1 MRRLGR
7 PRSVTAWFAVAVAVA
22 SLTPLLYL
30 FLSGTSLGDI
40 RAQFDYPSTS
50 AAVVQTLVLTALIGG
65 LTAALGVGAAVVVTR
80 TTVPAPRLLT
90 VLFTVPLAV
99 PGFVSAYATYS
110 AELVFAPQLRIVTS
124 LIGAAVVMSLTL
136 YPYVFLPC
144 LIALRGVDPALEEV
158 VSSLRPGRFSAFHA
172 VSLPALRPAL
182 AAGLLIVTLH
192 VLAEY
197 GAMVQLGR
205 STLTTKI
212 MAEMLDYGDYQS
224 ARSLSLVL
232 AGLSMLVL
240 LSTRWLSG
248 RSAIAEVARGGSRP
262 PRRTRL
268 GSWSWPILLVSLGV
282 PLLAVGPTVLM
293 TTRGLLASQGTITPS
308 WSEVGTS
315 LSNTVGYALSA
326 ALVAT
331 LCALPVSWWVTR
343 HPQPLSHLTERA
355 VWLAHAVPSAILALA
370 LVFLATRLVPSLY
383 KTPVVLVAGYVILFL
398 PLAVANQRVGLH
410 SARRS
415 YDEVASSLGARP
427 ARTFARVTLPLA
439 APGFAAGGILVA
451 LDASKELTATLML
464 LPFNSSTL
472 SSKLWATTN
481 GESLDFTAAA
491 PYAALLVLLGI
502 VPVYLLVHTTL
513 AGTAPARAEAGSGP
527 HHPVGSHELVDSP
540 STGCHS
546 PSPQS
551 SGKVGV

>member
-1 MRRLGR
+1 MPR
-7 PRSVTAWFAVAVAVA
+7 PTRPGSVTAWLAVAVAVA
-22 SLTPLLYL
+22 CLVPLLYL
-30 FLSGTSLGDI
+30 FLSGTSLSDI

-50 AAVVQTLVLTALIGG
+50 AAVVQTLVLTALI
-65 LTAALGVGAAVVVTR
+65 AAVTTVLGVGAAVVVTR

-110 AELVFAPQLRIVTS
+110 AELVFAPQSSVVTS
-124 LIGAAVVMSLTL
+124 LVGAAVVMSLTL

-158 VSSLRPGRFSAFHA
+158 VSSLRPGRLSAFRT

-224 ARSLSLVL
+224 ARSLSLLL
-232 AGLSMLVL
+232 AGLSVLVL

-248 RSAIAEVARGGSRP
+248 RSVIAEVARGGSRP
-262 PRRTRL
+262 PRRSTVGAWR
-268 GSWSWPILLVSLGV
+268 WTILLVSLVV

-293 TTRGLLASQGTITPS
+293 TVRGLLAGQGAVAPDWSQ
-308 WSEVGTS
+308 VGAA
-315 LSNTVGYALSA
+315 LSNTVGYALAA

-331 LCALPVSWWVTR
+331 FCALPVSWWVTR

-355 VWLAHAVPSAILALA
+355 VWLAHAIPSAILALA

-383 KTPVVLVAGYVILFL
+383 KTPAVLVAGYVILFL
-398 PLAVANQRVGLH
+398 PLAVANQRVGLQ

-439 APGFAAGGILVA
+439 APGFAAGAILVA
-451 LDASKELTATLML
+451 LDASKELTTTLML

-502 VPVYLLVHTTL
+502 LPVYLLVRGTL
-513 AGTAPARAEAGSGP
+513 AATASARSSVDTGRLDGGGPLEPAGASLDGEPRRLALTA
-527 HHPVGSHELVDSP
+527 HP
-540 STGCHS
+540 
-546 PSPQS
+546 
-551 SGKVGV
+551 

>member
-1 MRRLGR
+1 MRRLTR
-7 PRSVTAWFAVAVAVA
+7 PGSVAAWLAVAVAVA
-22 SLTPLLYL
+22 SLVPLIYL
-30 FLSGTSLGDI
+30 FLSGTSLSDI

-65 LTAALGVGAAVVVTR
+65 VTTVLGVGAAVVVTR

-110 AELVFAPQLRIVTS
+110 AELVFAPQSSVVTS
-124 LIGAAVVMSLTL
+124 LVGAAVVMSLTL

-158 VSSLRPGRFSAFHA
+158 VSGLRPGRFSAFRT

-182 AAGLLIVTLH
+182 GAGLLIVTLH

-224 ARSLSLVL
+224 ARSLSLLL
-232 AGLSMLVL
+232 AGFSVLVL
-240 LSTRWLSG
+240 MSTRWLSG
-248 RSAIAEVARGGSRP
+248 RSVIAEVARGGSRP
-262 PRRTRL
+262 PRRSTL
-268 GSWSWPILLVSLGV
+268 GSWRWPVLLVALVV

-293 TTRGLLASQGTITPS
+293 TVRGLLTAQGTMTAS
-308 WSEVGTS
+308 WSQVGAA
-315 LSNTVGYALSA
+315 LSNTVGYALAA

-343 HPQPLSHLTERA
+343 HPKPLSHLTERA
-355 VWLAHAVPSAILALA
+355 VWLAHAIPSAILALA

-383 KTPVVLVAGYVILFL
+383 KTPAVLVAGYVILFL
-398 PLAVANQRVGLH
+398 PLAVANQRVGLQ

-439 APGFAAGGILVA
+439 APGLAAGAILVA
-451 LDASKELTATLML
+451 LDASKELTTTLML

-502 VPVYLLVHTTL
+502 LPVYLLVRGTL
-513 AGTAPARAEAGSGP
+513 AATTSAPASVETGRLDGGGPRKPAGASLDGEP
-527 HHPVGSHELVDSP
+527 RRLALTTH
-540 STGCHS
+540 
-546 PSPQS
+546 Q
-551 SGKVGV
+551 

>member
-1 MRRLGR
+1 
-7 PRSVTAWFAVAVAVA
+7 
-22 SLTPLLYL
+22 
-30 FLSGTSLGDI
+30 
-40 RAQFDYPSTS
+40 
-50 AAVVQTLVLTALIGG
+50 
-65 LTAALGVGAAVVVTR
+65 
-80 TTVPAPRLLT
+80 
-90 VLFTVPLAV
+90 
-99 PGFVSAYATYS
+99 
-110 AELVFAPQLRIVTS
+110 
-124 LIGAAVVMSLTL
+124 MSLTL

-158 VSSLRPGRFSAFHA
+158 VSSLRPGRLSAFRT

-224 ARSLSLVL
+224 ARSLSLLL
-232 AGLSMLVL
+232 AGLSVLVL

-248 RSAIAEVARGGSRP
+248 RSVIAEVARGGSRP
-262 PRRTRL
+262 PRRSTVGAWR
-268 GSWSWPILLVSLGV
+268 WTILLVSLVV

-293 TTRGLLASQGTITPS
+293 TVRGLLAGQGAVAPDWSQ
-308 WSEVGTS
+308 VGAA
-315 LSNTVGYALSA
+315 LSNTVGYALAA

-331 LCALPVSWWVTR
+331 FCALPVSWWVTR

-355 VWLAHAVPSAILALA
+355 VWLAHAIPS
-370 LVFLATRLVPSLY
+370 
-383 KTPVVLVAGYVILFL
+383 
-398 PLAVANQRVGLH
+398 GLQ

-439 APGFAAGGILVA
+439 APGFAAGAILVA
-451 LDASKELTATLML
+451 LDASKELTTTLML

-502 VPVYLLVHTTL
+502 LPVYLLVRGTL
-513 AGTAPARAEAGSGP
+513 AATASARSSIETGRLDGGGPLEPAGASLDGEPRRLALTA
-527 HHPVGSHELVDSP
+527 HP
-540 STGCHS
+540 
-546 PSPQS
+546 
-551 SGKVGV
+551 

>member
-1 MRRLGR
+1 M
-7 PRSVTAWFAVAVAVA
+7 TAWFAVAVAVA
-22 SLTPLLYL
+22 SLVPLLYL
-30 FLSGTSLGDI
+30 FLSGTSLDDI
-40 RAQFDYPSTS
+40 RTQFDYPSTS
-50 AAVVQTLVLTALIGG
+50 AAVIQTLVLTVLIGG
-65 LTAALGVGAAVVVTR
+65 LTAVLGVGAAVVVTR

-99 PGFVSAYATYS
+99 PGFVSAYAIYS
-110 AELVFAPQLRIVTS
+110 AELVFAPQSSVVTS
-124 LIGAAVVMSLTL
+124 LLGAAVVMSLTL

-158 VSSLRPGRFSAFHA
+158 VSSLRPGRFSAFRT
-172 VSLPALRPAL
+172 VVLPALRPAL

-205 STLTTKI
+205 ITLTTKI

-224 ARSLSLVL
+224 ARSLSLLL
-232 AGLSMLVL
+232 AGLSVLVL

-248 RSAIAEVARGGSRP
+248 RSVIAEVARGGSRP
-262 PRRTRL
+262 PRRTAV
-268 GSWSWPILLVSLGV
+268 GSWRWPILFVSLVV

-293 TTRGLLASQGTITPS
+293 TTRGLLASQGEVTTS
-308 WSEVGTS
+308 WSEVGVA
-315 LSNTVGYALSA
+315 LSNTVGYALAA

-343 HPQPLSHLTERA
+343 HPKLLSHLAERA
-355 VWLAHAVPSAILALA
+355 VWLAHAIPSAILALA

-398 PLAVANQRVGLH
+398 PLAVANQRVGLQ

-427 ARTFARVTLPLA
+427 ARTFVRVTLPLA
-439 APGFAAGGILVA
+439 APGFAAGAILVA
-451 LDASKELTATLML
+451 LDASKELTTTLML

-491 PYAALLVLLGI
+491 PYAALLVLLGV
-502 VPVYLLVHTTL
+502 VPVYLLVRSTL
-513 AGTAPARAEAGSGP
+513 AGTAAAPTPAGSGP
-527 HHPVGSHELVDSP
+527 YDPVGWPVAPGSSVEGQPTALAL
-540 STGCHS
+540 TA
-546 PSPQS
+546 PQ
-551 SGKVGV
+551 

>member
-1 MRRLGR
+1 MRRPTR
-7 PRSVTAWFAVAVAVA
+7 PGLVTAWLAVAVAVA
-22 SLTPLLYL
+22 CLVPLLYL
-30 FLSGTSLGDI
+30 FLSGTSLSDI

-50 AAVVQTLVLTALIGG
+50 AAVVQTLVLTALIGAV
-65 LTAALGVGAAVVVTR
+65 TSVLGVGAAVVVTR

-110 AELVFAPQLRIVTS
+110 AELAFAPQSSVVTS
-124 LIGAAVVMSLTL
+124 LLGAAVVMSLTL

-158 VSSLRPGRFSAFHA
+158 VSGLRPGRFSAFRT

-224 ARSLSLVL
+224 ARSLSLLL
-232 AGLSMLVL
+232 AGLSVLVL

-248 RSAIAEVARGGSRP
+248 RSVIAEVARGGSRP
-262 PRRTRL
+262 PRRSTL
-268 GSWSWPILLVSLGV
+268 GSWRWTVLLVSLLV
-282 PLLAVGPTVLM
+282 PLLAVGPTVVM
-293 TTRGLLASQGTITPS
+293 TVRGLLAAKGTVTPS
-308 WSEVGTS
+308 WSEVGAA
-315 LSNTVGYALSA
+315 LSTTVGYALAA

-343 HPQPLSHLTERA
+343 HPKPLSQLTERA
-355 VWLAHAVPSAILALA
+355 VWLAHAIPSAILALA

-383 KTPVVLVAGYVILFL
+383 KTPAVLVAGYVILFL
-398 PLAVANQRVGLH
+398 PLAVANQRVGLQ

-439 APGFAAGGILVA
+439 APGFAAGAILVA
-451 LDASKELTATLML
+451 LDASKELTTTLML

-502 VPVYLLVHTTL
+502 VPVYLLVRNTL
-513 AGTAPARAEAGSGP
+513 AATASAGSGAKTGQLDGAGP
-527 HHPVGSHELVDSP
+527 HDPAGASLDGEPRRLAFTTH
-540 STGCHS
+540 
-546 PSPQS
+546 Q
-551 SGKVGV
+551 